1 MADVKWIKIATGIF
15 DDEKILLIES
25 MPEADAIIVIW
36 FKLLTLA
43 GKQNNDGIF
52 ILNDTIPYTDEM
64 LATIFRRPLQTVRLA
79 LTVFE
84 QFGMVEIINNTI
96 VIPKWE
102 THQNIEGLD
111 RIREQ
116 NRQRVARFRE
126 KQRQLEPPQECNV
139 TVTQRN
145 AIDKN
150 RVDKNRKDKSIK
162 HIRNQIPPTRDMV
175 QEYITENGYRVDA
188 DTFMDYYESK
198 GWYIGKNKMKDWQA
212 SVRNWNRNEHGKP
225 SSNPYL
231 DMLKAGGMDD

>member
-1 MADVKWIKIATGIF
+1 MRNQPFLFYATRSQ
-15 DDEKILLIES
+15 K
-25 MPEADAIIVIW
+25 
-36 FKLLTLA
+36 
-43 GKQNNDGIF
+43 
-52 ILNDTIPYTDEM
+52 
-64 LATIFRRPLQTVRLA
+64 
-79 LTVFE
+79 
-84 QFGMVEIINNTI
+84 
-96 VIPKWE
+96 
-102 THQNIEGLD
+102 
-111 RIREQ
+111 
-116 NRQRVARFRE
+116 AR
-126 KQRQLEPPQECNV
+126 CNV

>member
-162 HIRNQIPPTRDMV
+162 HIRNQIPPTREMV

-198 GWYIGKNKMKDWQA
+198 GWYVGKNKMKDWQA

-231 DMLKAGGMDD
+231 DMLKAGGMSD